1 MRRIIMITTERMKI
15 YPVSPEKM
23 REVIDS
29 EKDPE
34 LRKAYSEMM
43 EGCLREPENY
53 VWYALWFMELRT
65 PGREIAG
72 DLCFKGIDSNGRV
85 EIGYGIKEGFG
96 NKGYMTEAVS
106 AAAEWASRQ
115 PGVTGVE
122 AEAEE
127 SNPASV
133 RVLEK
138 SGFVPNGERGKEGIR
153 FVWNGKSGMNKER

>member
-85 EIGYGIKEGFG
+85 EIGYGIQGVYDRSGKRRGGMGF
-96 NKGYMTEAVS
+96 TS
-106 AAAEWASRQ
+106 AGSYGSRSRSRGKQ
-115 PGVTGVE
+115 PGFCKGV
-122 AEAEE
+122 
-127 SNPASV
+127 
-133 RVLEK
+133 
-138 SGFVPNGERGKEGIR
+138 GKIGLR
-153 FVWNGKSGMNKER
+153 P